1 MSCCLGFLVRVPVG
15 PTIEA
20 TPSLFLADRGR
31 NMSKVQSSL
40 RETIAR
46 NIRECRLER
55 FPGRGGSKKC
65 AAEFS
70 RYIGQNIS
78 PQQWSPW
85 ERGMRMPKERHLQ
98 QIAAF
103 FGKTIEYMCG
113 DNRQPIPAAPVV
125 PHYDESAVSSYAG
138 MSAPELVMAMGRRRM
153 KAVYQV
159 EISVASV
166 KFVPCDELRRE

>member
-1 MSCCLGFLVRVPVG
+1 MSTTQP
-15 PTIEA
+15 
-20 TPSLFLADRGR
+20 
-31 NMSKVQSSL
+31 SL

-70 RYIGQNIS
+70 VYIGQNIS

-85 ERGMRMPKERHLQ
+85 ERGKRMPKERHLQ

-103 FGKTIEYMCG
+103 FGKTIEYMYC
-113 DNRQPIPAAPVV
+113 DNRPPVSTIPAMPR
-125 PHYDESAVSSYAG
+125 YESEESSYAG
-138 MSAPELVMAMGRRRM
+138 MSAPELVMAMGRSRM

-159 EISVASV
+159 EISVVSV
-166 KFVPCDELRRE
+166 KIVPCGEPHGE

>member
-1 MSCCLGFLVRVPVG
+1 
-15 PTIEA
+15 
-20 TPSLFLADRGR
+20 
-31 NMSKVQSSL
+31 MSKVKPSL
-40 RETIAR
+40 CETIAR

-70 RYIGQNIS
+70 LHIGQNIS

-85 ERGMRMPKERHLQ
+85 ERGKRMPKELHLQ

-103 FGKTIEYMCG
+103 FGKTIEYMCS
-113 DNRQPIPAAPVV
+113 DNRQPAPVV
-125 PHYDESAVSSYAG
+125 PSAPRYEPAESSYAG
-138 MSAPELVMAMGRRRM
+138 MSAPELVMAMGQSRM

-159 EISVASV
+159 EISVTSV
-166 KFVPCDELRRE
+166 KFMPCNELRRE